1 MMASPE
7 GYRFRRPI
15 VFPAMIV
22 LRSKRRDGYIKT
34 GKRFCSIARF
44 HASPETFLLCPKVKA
59 DWRGVCNI
67 FLKIKTFARAD
78 CPFLHLLSRSD
89 LVQGQLQ
96 KCATRNL
103 LHGVR
108 CDWQLG
114 SAWRERACVAHRGQK
129 HCHHSLTPQP
139 GRAGPGD
146 YAAELL
152 KLV

>member
-59 DWRGVCNI
+59 DWRGVCNV

-96 KCATRNL
+96 KCAQRAIFSMKSAAIGGMIERGESEPAL
-103 LHGVR
+103 LI
-108 CDWQLG
+108 
-114 SAWRERACVAHRGQK
+114 
-129 HCHHSLTPQP
+129 
-139 GRAGPGD
+139 AGKNI
-146 YAAELL
+146 AITL
-152 KLV
+152 